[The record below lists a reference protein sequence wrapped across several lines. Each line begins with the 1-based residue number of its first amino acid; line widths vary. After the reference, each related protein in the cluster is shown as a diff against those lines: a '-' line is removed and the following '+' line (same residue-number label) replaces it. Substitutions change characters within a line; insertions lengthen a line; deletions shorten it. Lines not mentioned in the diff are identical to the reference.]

1 MSNPEYNTSLG
12 VPPAPLG
19 EVPQSA
25 TQSTVIEHGSHT
37 SRNKWLAGA
46 LVGALGIGG
55 LAYKV
60 FDGEAEA
67 KAQTSPGIGVNVDA
81 MKSDECIKL
90 PKSNDALLP
99 NTPRGQFGPNLE
111 DYPYTTEG
119 VTAAFKYFNEHL
131 CRDNEFAAATI
142 EYSQHG
148 EDVKAADVDTRAD
161 AYQGNPVVMSE
172 DINTLL
178 GKVKNV
184 ELREIKQR
192 YETLSMQVGDNG
204 NIRSAKFDSP
214 KLVGQ
219 ALVLTVNNE
228 DGTTKELMFRIVCNE
243 QPVSLKGFE
252 FVPVTPAPSE
262 TTPVSIPTVGPSLEP
277 TPGSTGCIVEAKPN
291 DGEYEYDSVNCTW
304 RKVTDP
310 TARVMT
316 GGQPNYQD
324 PQTPRGNQGV
334 ATQQP
339 VTVPT
344 QAPAPRPTVPLTPNT
359 PPPPPTDGGYNGG
372 ASTPTPNAVATP
384 LPTPTEVLPSPGW

>member
-1 MSNPEYNTSLG
+1 MSNPEVDPKLA
-12 VPPAPLG
+12 VAPAPLG
-19 EVPQSA
+19 EG
-25 TQSTVIEHGSHT
+25 TVVHGAVAEHGSHNG
-37 SRNKWLAGA
+37 RARLLAGITA
-46 LVGALGIGG
+46 ASLLVGGVG
-55 LAYKV
+55 YKL
-60 FDGEAEA
+60 FGGEAEA

-81 MKSDECIKL
+81 MNPNDCINL

-99 NTPRGQFGPNLE
+99 NTPRGQFGPNLD
-111 DYPYTTEG
+111 DYPYTAEG
-119 VTAAFKYFNEHL
+119 VTAAFKYFNQHL

-148 EDVKAADVDTRAD
+148 ENVKAADVDTRAD
-161 AYQGNPVVMSE
+161 AYQNNPVAMSG

-243 QPVSLKGFE
+243 QPVSVKGFKL
-252 FVPVTPAPSE
+252 VPVTPAPSE
-262 TTPVSIPTVGPSLEP
+262 TTPVSIPSVGPSPEP

-359 PPPPPTDGGYNGG
+359 PPPPPVDGGYNGG